1 MALLQKI
8 KEKLGFGSGDAE
20 GDARETEVT
29 VESDPAAEG
38 DVATDDGEGATPAAA
53 GSEAAAS
60 TGSLVDEEPGG
71 DGEGEDAGI
80 DDEEREEVTD
90 EPAEDEVDADE
101 PVDEEPVEDDADA
114 DEPAEDDADADEPV
128 EGDAVDE
135 EPAAGDDAA
144 ATDTAAE
151 PAEAADDEAEGVA
164 VDADDVGTD
173 LEEIRGIGPAYAERL
188 AEIGIRSVEGLA
200 DADAAAVAEGTSVG
214 EKRAATWIDRANEF

>member
-38 DVATDDGEGATPAAA
+38 DAATDDGEGATPAA
-53 GSEAAAS
+53 
-60 TGSLVDEEPGG
+60 
-71 DGEGEDAGI
+71 AGI

-114 DEPAEDDADADEPV
+114 DEPAEDDADADEPA
-128 EGDAVDE
+128 E
-135 EPAAGDDAA
+135 DDA
-144 ATDTAAE
+144 D
-151 PAEAADDEAEGVA
+151 
-164 VDADDVGTD
+164 
-173 LEEIRGIGPAYAERL
+173 
-188 AEIGIRSVEGLA
+188 
-200 DADAAAVAEGTSVG
+200 
-214 EKRAATWIDRANEF
+214 

>member
-20 GDARETEVT
+20 GGARETEVT

-38 DVATDDGEGATPAAA
+38 DAATDDGEGATPAAA

-60 TGSLVDEEPGG
+60 TGSLVDEEPGD
-71 DGEGEDAGI
+71 DGESEDADIG
-80 DDEEREEVTD
+80 DEAD
-90 EPAEDEVDADE
+90 EADEDEVDADE
-101 PVDEEPVEDDADA
+101 QIAGEADEDEADAEEPTEDEADA
-114 DEPAEDDADADEPV
+114 GEPT

-135 EPAAGDDAA
+135 GPATGDDAA

-151 PAEAADDEAEGVA
+151 PAEAADGEAAGVA
-164 VDADDVGTD
+164 VDDDDVGTD

-188 AEIGIRSVEGLA
+188 AEIGIRSVEELA
-200 DADAAAVAEGTSVG
+200 DADATAVAEGTSVG